1 MYEDKL
7 RQIGLNE
14 KESKVYLA
22 LLELED
28 SLVSE
33 IFKKTKI
40 NRSLL
45 YSILEGLSEKG
56 MVTYIIKNN
65 VRYYR
70 AAEPQKI
77 FSMLK
82 EKEKI
87 FESILP
93 NLISLYKPRKKK
105 PVVEILEGVEG
116 IKTILNDILK
126 QKQEWNAYNVPG
138 KGPDIL
144 SDWIHM
150 YEKQRQKSKIP
161 LNVLVVETKQGLK
174 RAKEFLKM
182 KYTKVRYLG
191 KNYESP
197 ASNYVY
203 GDRLGIVF
211 WYKEFP
217 FAIRIIDQNLANSYK
232 KYFDEM
238 WKIAEKRPA
247 QKAV

>member
-1 MYEDKL
+1 MYEEKL
-7 RQIGLNE
+7 KQIGLTD
-14 KESKVYLA
+14 KESKVYTS
-22 LLELED
+22 LLEYKD

-33 IFKKTKI
+33 VAKKTNI

-45 YSILEGLSEKG
+45 YSILESLSKKG

-93 NLISLYKPRKKK
+93 DLIELHKPRNKK

-138 KGPDIL
+138 RGPEVIGYRADAF
-144 SDWIHM
+144 
-150 YEKQRQKSKIP
+150 EKERQKLKIS
-161 LNVLVVETKQGLK
+161 LNVLIVETKAGLK
-174 RAKEFLKM
+174 RARELASM
-182 KYTKVRYLG
+182 KDTKVRYLG

-203 GDRLGIVF
+203 GDRLVIIF

-217 FAIRIIDQNLANSYK
+217 FAIRIIDKNLAESYK
-232 KYFDEM
+232 KYFNEM
-238 WKIAEKRPA
+238 WKIAK
-247 QKAV
+247 K